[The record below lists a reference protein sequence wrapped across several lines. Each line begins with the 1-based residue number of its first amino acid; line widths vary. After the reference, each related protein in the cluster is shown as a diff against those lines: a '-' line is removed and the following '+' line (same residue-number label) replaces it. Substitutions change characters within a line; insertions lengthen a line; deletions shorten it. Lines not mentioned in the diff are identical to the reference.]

1 MGEEN
6 ETLASTVSRLFSK
19 IVWKNNEFGN
29 PKNLSETVIKVV
41 DEVGIFSSGLDFTGM
56 RRKRLTPDCQSRT
69 FFVAL
74 QRKFAIFQG
83 SVVMCENF
91 LYLCKAEIRTLCKV
105 QECNV
110 GYKN

>member
-29 PKNLSETVIKVV
+29 HKNLSETVIKVV

-69 FFVAL
+69 FL
-74 QRKFAIFQG
+74 CFA
-83 SVVMCENF
+83 E
-91 LYLCKAEIRTLCKV
+91 KV
-105 QECNV
+105 CDIS
-110 GYKN
+110 G